1 MSYAVKADTDI
12 KQLSEGNHWAYY
24 VKMGEFGANNQP
36 MLYVIG
42 IEALCPSYVK
52 NQEIF
57 MNKFEY
63 ARYLRKE
70 LRENREG
77 RETHAHNQRVKLVKE
92 ASTSTPQGRKSYA
105 NGVQTSGSEKIAIM
119 LTPVKVRVGLEVGQ
133 ITNKYANIGVS
144 PKCTLMKTSDPT
156 YGWATTRHN

>member
-1 MSYAVKADTDI
+1 
-12 KQLSEGNHWAYY
+12 
-24 VKMGEFGANNQP
+24 
-36 MLYVIG
+36 
-42 IEALCPSYVK
+42 
-52 NQEIF
+52 

-77 RETHAHNQRVKLVKE
+77 RETHAHNRRVKLVLE
-92 ASTSTPQGRKSYA
+92 GSTTSYRGRKSYA
-105 NGVQTSGSEKIAIM
+105 NGVQTSGSEKIATM

-133 ITNKYANIGVS
+133 ITNKYANVGVS

-156 YGWATTRHN
+156 YSWATIRNN